1 MQYIPKWNFN
11 FLHLWIAGTCSNN
24 LEDDF
29 EGKDGTVIDSVPDFG
44 ASWRVS
50 GTDEECECYPR
61 GSRRCSNCSVWEYSC
76 NSSNTVKVKKFWVS
90 IKKKFSDMIFRKEFQ
105 THADAYSAD
114 GLELRLLD
122 ALRQVYKKA
131 FAHLRRAT
139 KSLECRTGFTNR
151 SICIINKG

>member
-1 MQYIPKWNFN
+1 
-11 FLHLWIAGTCSNN
+11 
-24 LEDDF
+24 
-29 EGKDGTVIDSVPDFG
+29 
-44 ASWRVS
+44 
-50 GTDEECECYPR
+50 
-61 GSRRCSNCSVWEYSC
+61 
-76 NSSNTVKVKKFWVS
+76 
-90 IKKKFSDMIFRKEFQ
+90 MIFRKEFQ

-151 SICIINKG
+151 SICI